1 MEISRALDDIA
12 AIFVGALDRVDPAKL
27 VAGTVRLTAGMIV
40 IGGDRYPLS
49 ASARLVVIGF
59 GKASLGMA
67 RGMEDVLGDR
77 IDRGALV
84 TKRGSPAPDRPLT
97 RFQVAEAGHP
107 IPDETSLEAAR
118 LILDTVAGLSADDL
132 VLVLIS
138 GGGSAL
144 LEMPV
149 NGVSI
154 ADLAGTTELLLRAGV
169 DIRALNLVRR
179 RLSRIKGG
187 GLAHA
192 AFPAR
197 VVNLIISDVLGNP
210 VEVIAGGPTAVMAG
224 DQPSPE
230 TIIRRLGIWNE
241 LPEPIQFA
249 LRNDVQT
256 RSPDGS
262 RVLKSVILADAGMA
276 AEGAAAAAREIGY
289 APVIL
294 GTRFEGE
301 AREFGRFWAAVA
313 HHSRLA
319 GGPIQPPACLI
330 GTGELTVTVRGNGIG
345 GRNTEMALAAAL
357 EIADVPGVAIA
368 SLATDG
374 DDGMTGAAGGVVVGS
389 SVDLALRTGLNPA
402 ALLMN
407 NDSLRFLD
415 ATSGLVV
422 TGPTGTNV
430 NDLYLTLIP

>member
-12 AIFVGALDRVDPAKL
+12 AIFVGALDRVDPARL
-27 VAGTVRLTAGMIV
+27 VAGTVRLTAGAID
-40 IGGDRYPLS
+40 IGGDRYPIS

-67 RGMEDVLGDR
+67 RGIEDVLGDR
-77 IDRGALV
+77 IDRGAVV
-84 TKRGSPAPDRPLT
+84 TKRGLLAPDRPLT

-138 GGGSAL
+138 GGGSSL

-149 NGVSI
+149 DGVSI

-249 LRNDVQT
+249 LRNDVQS

-313 HHSRLA
+313 RHSRLA
-319 GGPIQPPACLI
+319 GGPFQPPA
-330 GTGELTVTVRGNGIG
+330 
-345 GRNTEMALAAAL
+345 
-357 EIADVPGVAIA
+357 
-368 SLATDG
+368 
-374 DDGMTGAAGGVVVGS
+374 
-389 SVDLALRTGLNPA
+389 
-402 ALLMN
+402 
-407 NDSLRFLD
+407 
-415 ATSGLVV
+415 
-422 TGPTGTNV
+422 
-430 NDLYLTLIP
+430 